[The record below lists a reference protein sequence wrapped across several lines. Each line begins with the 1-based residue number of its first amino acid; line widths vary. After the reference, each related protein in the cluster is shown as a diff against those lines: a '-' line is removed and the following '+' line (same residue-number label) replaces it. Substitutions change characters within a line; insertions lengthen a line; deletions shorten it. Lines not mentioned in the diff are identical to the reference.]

1 MVWTGQLARGR
12 SGIANEAIAN
22 TVYCEVRVNCAKSL
36 STGEGVWNASFHGQT
51 QGTQHYGADAAEDIA
66 LEWMQWNW
74 VLRKLRGS
82 KLSRIGLRPHQRLQL
97 NLPFFLV
104 PPSHTLDCK

>member
-22 TVYCEVRVNCAKSL
+22 TVYCEVRVNC
-36 STGEGVWNASFHGQT
+36 ASFHGQT